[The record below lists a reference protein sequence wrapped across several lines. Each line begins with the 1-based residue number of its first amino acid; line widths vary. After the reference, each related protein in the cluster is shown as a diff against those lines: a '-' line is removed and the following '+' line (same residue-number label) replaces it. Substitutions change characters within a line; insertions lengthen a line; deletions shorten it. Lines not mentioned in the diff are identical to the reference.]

1 MNLSA
6 KIMKFVTMESVN
18 LVVVMIT
25 TANRVKN
32 VIVNPAFLLV
42 KTEQFVLLIHTVI
55 LMIEFVFHPV
65 NLIKIVMVGTN
76 APTVIVSNLAEIPIN
91 VQTVTNIATSE
102 YKTKI

>member
-55 LMIEFVFHPV
+55 LMIEFAFHPV
-65 NLIKIVMVGTN
+65 NLIKIVLVEEN
-76 APTVIVSNLAEIPIN
+76 APMVIVSNLAEIPIN

>member
-1 MNLSA
+1 MNLSV

-55 LMIEFVFHPV
+55 LMIEFAFHPV
-65 NLIKIVMVGTN
+65 NLIKIVLVEEN
-76 APTVIVSNLAEIPIN
+76 APMVIVSNLAEIPIN
-91 VQTVTNIATSE
+91 VQTVTYIATSE
-102 YKTKI
+102 YKTRI

>member
-1 MNLSA
+1 MNLSV

-42 KTEQFVLLIHTVI
+42 KMEQFVLLIHTVI
-55 LMIEFVFHPV
+55 LMIEFAFHPV
-65 NLIKIVMVGTN
+65 NLIKIVLVEEN
-76 APTVIVSNLAEIPIN
+76 APMVIVSNLAEIPIN
-91 VQTVTNIATSE
+91 VQTVTYIATSE
-102 YKTKI
+102 YKTRI

>member
-1 MNLSA
+1 MNLSV

-42 KTEQFVLLIHTVI
+42 KTEQFVLLIRTVR
-55 LMIEFVFHPV
+55 LMIEFAFHPV
-65 NLIKIVMVGTN
+65 NLIKIVLVEEN
-76 APTVIVSNLAEIPIN
+76 APMVIVSNLAEIPIN
-91 VQTVTNIATSE
+91 VQTVTYIATSE
-102 YKTKI
+102 YKTRI

>member
-55 LMIEFVFHPV
+55 LMIEFAFHPV
-65 NLIKIVMVGTN
+65 NLIKIVLVEEN
-76 APTVIVSNLAEIPIN
+76 ALMVIVSNLAEIPIN
-91 VQTVTNIATSE
+91 V
-102 YKTKI
+102 